1 MVSRLQYDEKFD
13 KAMRYIFGKTLICR
27 KLENATGISK
37 RYGLDCITVEGD
49 QVSIA
54 KYCMV
59 HNSYR
64 AMENCGL
71 EKHINPVVSVCKKKK
86 KIQMVRSIL
95 CSKLVSGLSMFPVKA
110 TYFLEI

>member
-54 KYCMV
+54 WSTIHTGPWKT
-59 HNSYR
+59 
-64 AMENCGL
+64 
-71 EKHINPVVSVCKKKK
+71 VVWK
-86 KIQMVRSIL
+86 SI
-95 CSKLVSGLSMFPVKA
+95 
-110 TYFLEI
+110 

>member
-86 KIQMVRSIL
+86 KYRW
-95 CSKLVSGLSMFPVKA
+95 
-110 TYFLEI
+110 

>member
-49 QVSIA
+49 QVSIPWSIIHTGPW
-54 KYCMV
+54 KTV
-59 HNSYR
+59 VN
-64 AMENCGL
+64 
-71 EKHINPVVSVCKKKK
+71 EK
-86 KIQMVRSIL
+86 
-95 CSKLVSGLSMFPVKA
+95 VKN
-110 TYFLEI
+110 FFS